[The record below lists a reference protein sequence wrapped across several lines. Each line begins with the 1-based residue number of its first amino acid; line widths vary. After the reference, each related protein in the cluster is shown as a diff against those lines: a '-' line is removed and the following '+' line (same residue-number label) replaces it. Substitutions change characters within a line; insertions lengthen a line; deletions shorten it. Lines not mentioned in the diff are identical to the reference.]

1 MEAAED
7 LAAVHQPTRR
17 MTGGEEVVRTKS
29 VAERRAVTGLNGKE
43 PGAEVAGAGGTGRR
57 VRWMSGGRR
66 SGERRVCA
74 GTMGH
79 ERMTGH
85 DGMTGREGMTDRE
98 GMTGFEGTMG
108 LEGMT
113 GHRGGLRSRLEML
126 VVGPGA
132 GETSPGHLLRRGA
145 ICRPVD
151 QVPGEV
157 RQDEVRQGEVRQ
169 GEVRQGEARQGEEAV
184 LLIHGDP
191 QDRRGHPSAEA
202 DSAAGIAIVAA
213 A

>member
-1 MEAAED
+1 
-7 LAAVHQPTRR
+7 
-17 MTGGEEVVRTKS
+17 
-29 VAERRAVTGLNGKE
+29 
-43 PGAEVAGAGGTGRR
+43 
-57 VRWMSGGRR
+57 
-66 SGERRVCA
+66 
-74 GTMGH
+74 
-79 ERMTGH
+79 
-85 DGMTGREGMTDRE
+85 
-98 GMTGFEGTMG
+98 
-108 LEGMT
+108 
-113 GHRGGLRSRLEML
+113 ML

-169 GEVRQGEARQGEEAV
+169 GEVRQGEARQGEARQGEEAV